1 MEGIRERVTGRS
13 GARAISNDCP
23 RPEDDS
29 LPITSESLVQPIVP
43 CIIVC
48 IFPRQRAQKRR
59 GKKRESREGVARRNN
74 RATSV
79 AALFVKMDET
89 VGIFATGQFAHSWP
103 MLLVHTRGMYAR
115 TKNLSRSCFASLK
128 KEKKKK
134 KGRKKNLGSVTA
146 HLYVSVSL
154 FDEKERKKKKNALF
168 ISALLLPRFRV
179 RYSIK
184 RGTESSVFESGEE
197 GIKEGA

>member
-1 MEGIRERVTGRS
+1 MADAS
-13 GARAISNDCP
+13 CS
-23 RPEDDS
+23 
-29 LPITSESLVQPIVP
+29 
-43 CIIVC
+43 
-48 IFPRQRAQKRR
+48 
-59 GKKRESREGVARRNN
+59 
-74 RATSV
+74 
-79 AALFVKMDET
+79 
-89 VGIFATGQFAHSWP
+89 
-103 MLLVHTRGMYAR
+103 YAR
-115 TKNLSRSCFASLK
+115 NVRENKEPVPLVFRFIK
-128 KEKKKK
+128 KGKKKK
-134 KGRKKNLGSVTA
+134 KGQKKNLGSVTA

>member
-1 MEGIRERVTGRS
+1 
-13 GARAISNDCP
+13 
-23 RPEDDS
+23 
-29 LPITSESLVQPIVP
+29 
-43 CIIVC
+43 
-48 IFPRQRAQKRR
+48 
-59 GKKRESREGVARRNN
+59 
-74 RATSV
+74 
-79 AALFVKMDET
+79 MDET

>member
-1 MEGIRERVTGRS
+1 MADAS
-13 GARAISNDCP
+13 CS
-23 RPEDDS
+23 
-29 LPITSESLVQPIVP
+29 
-43 CIIVC
+43 
-48 IFPRQRAQKRR
+48 
-59 GKKRESREGVARRNN
+59 
-74 RATSV
+74 
-79 AALFVKMDET
+79 
-89 VGIFATGQFAHSWP
+89 
-103 MLLVHTRGMYAR
+103 YAR
-115 TKNLSRSCFASLK
+115 NVRENKEPVPLVFRFIK
-128 KEKKKK
+128 KGKKKK

>member
-1 MEGIRERVTGRS
+1 MADAS
-13 GARAISNDCP
+13 CS
-23 RPEDDS
+23 
-29 LPITSESLVQPIVP
+29 
-43 CIIVC
+43 
-48 IFPRQRAQKRR
+48 
-59 GKKRESREGVARRNN
+59 
-74 RATSV
+74 
-79 AALFVKMDET
+79 
-89 VGIFATGQFAHSWP
+89 
-103 MLLVHTRGMYAR
+103 YAR
-115 TKNLSRSCFASLK
+115 NVRENKEPVPLVFRFIK
-128 KEKKKK
+128 KGKKKK

-154 FDEKERKKKKNALF
+154 FDEKERKKKKNPLF